1 MWPVTFYKRIPSIP
15 PLPEV
20 EAQLAS
26 TVCAGESPAQPIP
39 SRSLSRRAKARGDVS
54 AGCSRVE
61 SLLDRNAVNEEVE
74 REAVGSEGDAREG
87 ALEASPWERGACR
100 RARVRGENGIREG
113 AQQVGTVR
121 GLGGMK
127 GNIDRGRRRWLAE
140 RSNEAVVKVIAKAT
154 ANRS

>member
-15 PLPEV
+15 PLSEV

-61 SLLDRNAVNEEVE
+61 SLLGGNVIKEGVE
-74 REAVGSEGDAREG
+74 RETVGSLEKEGESKVEEG
-87 ALEASPWERGACR
+87 
-100 RARVRGENGIREG
+100 V
-113 AQQVGTVR
+113 
-121 GLGGMK
+121 
-127 GNIDRGRRRWLAE
+127 
-140 RSNEAVVKVIAKAT
+140 
-154 ANRS
+154 